1 MIRQS
6 KIAVQLTKARRV
18 AGELAYCPNI
28 GQWLCYRLG
37 EKPASG
43 CAVVL
48 GSFMAAG
55 IVQLVAA
62 VRNGHTE
69 GSNKRLLFVV
79 GALYSLHARG
89 LWGVNPL

>member
-1 MIRQS
+1 
-6 KIAVQLTKARRV
+6 
-18 AGELAYCPNI
+18 
-28 GQWLCYRLG
+28 
-37 EKPASG
+37 
-43 CAVVL
+43 
-48 GSFMAAG
+48 MAAG

-89 LWGVNPL
+89 LWGGQSPLAAVGRLLQLQLAFQFPDLLFLAGQLATEFPQLHTLVVESLA